1 MIKIIIL
8 FPAKISFLWVALLF
22 FSSQS
27 VALSM
32 GGMSPLDD
40 SQMRA
45 ISGQGLIVSDKVS
58 GSALA
63 NPNEYSTPFEFYRIG
78 LDGELQM
85 NLNIS
90 KLQLGCGGINDHLSG
105 HAGCDI
111 DIDYLSLMGR
121 NGTDIGEAGS
131 PFTLDRPY
139 IEFAV
144 KNDDT
149 TTLREIAGI
158 KIGAQ
163 SADGALSL
171 GRRYFTDNAINQ
183 ENTAFGT
190 TCDTGAVTGPGVIGC
205 HSGINTVSGFLG
217 AELSLTMDIKARI
230 ALLFGLE
237 ATGCTGRTSIGH
249 DDCGNTL
256 NDALFVDLAGTRMQ
270 TLGLRAAELA
280 INNIETDLF
289 GIGCPW
295 NPLACGIDG
304 IANLI
309 LNDVY
314 ASLNTDLRSVHKL
327 TLEDTSDFFLSFQ
340 REPIAYPRYSKLT
353 PSQDL
358 PPDAF
363 DICNTGN
370 ATPRCSSAYA
380 VPANTGWWLNAPSVK
395 LLDVYNPDANLGN
408 RGIDEAIALLIAPG
422 LLLEHAAF
430 NLSPQQNCYGSTM
443 FC

>member
-1 MIKIIIL
+1 
-8 FPAKISFLWVALLF
+8 
-22 FSSQS
+22 
-27 VALSM
+27 M

-158 KIGAQ
+158 KIGAE

-171 GRRYFTDNAINQ
+171 GRRYFTDNAFNQ

-205 HSGINTVSGFLG
+205 HSGINTVSGFL
-217 AELSLTMDIKARI
+217 
-230 ALLFGLE
+230 ALNF
-237 ATGCTGRTSIGH
+237 
-249 DDCGNTL
+249 
-256 NDALFVDLAGTRMQ
+256 
-270 TLGLRAAELA
+270 
-280 INNIETDLF
+280 
-289 GIGCPW
+289 P
-295 NPLACGIDG
+295 
-304 IANLI
+304 
-309 LNDVY
+309 
-314 ASLNTDLRSVHKL
+314 
-327 TLEDTSDFFLSFQ
+327 
-340 REPIAYPRYSKLT
+340 
-353 PSQDL
+353 
-358 PPDAF
+358 
-363 DICNTGN
+363 
-370 ATPRCSSAYA
+370 
-380 VPANTGWWLNAPSVK
+380 
-395 LLDVYNPDANLGN
+395 
-408 RGIDEAIALLIAPG
+408 
-422 LLLEHAAF
+422 
-430 NLSPQQNCYGSTM
+430 
-443 FC
+443 

>member
-8 FPAKISFLWVALLF
+8 FPAKISFLWVALLI

-158 KIGAQ
+158 KIGAE

-314 ASLNTDLRSVHKL
+314 ASLYTDLRSVHKL
-327 TLEDTSDFFLSFQ
+327 TLEDTSDFFLSS
-340 REPIAYPRYSKLT
+340 ENPLLT
-353 PSQDL
+353 QGTAS
-358 PPDAF
+358 
-363 DICNTGN
+363 
-370 ATPRCSSAYA
+370 
-380 VPANTGWWLNAPSVK
+380 
-395 LLDVYNPDANLGN
+395 
-408 RGIDEAIALLIAPG
+408 
-422 LLLEHAAF
+422 
-430 NLSPQQNCYGSTM
+430 
-443 FC
+443 